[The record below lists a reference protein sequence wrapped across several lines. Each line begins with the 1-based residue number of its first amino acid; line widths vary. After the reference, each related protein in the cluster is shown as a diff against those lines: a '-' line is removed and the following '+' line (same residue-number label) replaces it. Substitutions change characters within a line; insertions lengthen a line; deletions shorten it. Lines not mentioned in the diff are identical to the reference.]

1 MKVLLKVVGV
11 AALVASTAFPALA
24 QMDAGA
30 MTCGDFYGMDD
41 AGRADALNAITNFI
55 NDTANS
61 AVAAV
66 AQTAIT
72 GMDSAGVQQLID
84 VGCEGQAVDTNL
96 ISTIK

>member
-1 MKVLLKVVGV
+1 MTFKLIGAAVL
-11 AALVASTAFPALA
+11 AAAFAGPALA

-41 AGRADALNAITNFI
+41 AGKAEALNAVTNFV
-55 NDTANS
+55 NDAANS

-66 AQTAIT
+66 AQAAIA
-72 GMDSAGVQQLID
+72 GMDPAGVQQRVD
-84 VGCEGQAVDTNL
+84 VGCEGQPVDTNL

>member
-1 MKVLLKVVGV
+1 MKTLNLAA
-11 AALVASTAFPALA
+11 AALFAAALSGPALA

-41 AGRADALNAITNFI
+41 AGKADALNAITNFV
-55 NDTANS
+55 NDAANS

-66 AQTAIT
+66 AQAAIA
-72 GMDSAGVQQLID
+72 GMDTAGVQQRID
-84 VGCEGQAVDTNL
+84 TGCEGQPVDTNL